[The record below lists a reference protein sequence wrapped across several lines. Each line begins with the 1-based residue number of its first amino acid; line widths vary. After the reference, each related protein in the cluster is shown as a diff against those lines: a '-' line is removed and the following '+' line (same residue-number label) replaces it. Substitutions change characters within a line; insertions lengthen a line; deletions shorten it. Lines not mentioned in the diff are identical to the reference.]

1 MKAKLVWLLGALSIA
16 ASSVTSASEEVNV
29 YSLRQPFLMKPL
41 FDTFTRETGVKV
53 NVVFAKKGLA
63 ERLKREGRNSPADL
77 ILTTDLGNLAQVQ
90 QADVIQP
97 VKSKTLNDNIP
108 SQYRDPDGKW
118 YALTTRVRA
127 IYTSKDRIK
136 EGAINSYE
144 DLANPEWKGK
154 ICTRSGKHPYNIAL
168 IASMI
173 THHGEAEAEKW
184 LRAVKG
190 NLARKPQGND
200 RAQVKAVKEGVCDV
214 ALGNS
219 YYYGKM
225 LMDEEQSEWAASV
238 NINFPNQQ
246 DRGAHVN
253 ISGVAMTKSAP
264 NRDNALKLMEF
275 LSNTL
280 AQRIYSEQNFEY
292 PVNANVQP
300 SGLVASWGEFKSD
313 KIPLAE
319 IEKHRETAVKM
330 VDTVDFDG

>member
-77 ILTTDLGNLAQVQ
+77 ILTTDLGSLAQVQ

-97 VKSKTLNDNIP
+97 VTSKTLNDNIP

-127 IYTSKDRIK
+127 IYTSKDRVK
-136 EGAINSYE
+136 DGAIKTYE
-144 DLANPEWKGK
+144 DLANPQWKGK

-184 LRAVKG
+184 LRAVKD

-275 LSNTL
+275 LSDTL

-292 PVNANVQP
+292 PVNVKVQP
-300 SGLVASWGEFKSD
+300 SGLVASWGAFKSD
-313 KIPLAE
+313 EIPLVE